1 MKASKLAYRGKNP
14 DGDPYFI
21 KNEVYDVWLAD
32 IELDDIM
39 LAIGQTVTTGFKV
52 KISKRFVESGCY
64 ISKTLIYKSLGDFL
78 RDWRLP
84 GGVVC
89 LTDKKGTRDEA

>member
-1 MKASKLAYRGKNP
+1 MKASKLAYKGKNSN
-14 DGDPYFI
+14 GDPYFI
-21 KNEVYDVWLAD
+21 KNEVYNVWLTD

-39 LAIGQTVTTGFKV
+39 LAFGQTIIADFKV
-52 KISKRFVESGCY
+52 KISKKFTESGCY